1 MANWLEVLGFQA
13 ALPPTAIAPNTET
26 PTPEIHRAIAREL
39 AGKRITHAEP
49 NNTSVYNIDFPIEP
63 ISADDRWRDL
73 ALDGETLA
81 RLEPAELLEL
91 LSDISPDISRALWD
105 FLRFCNP
112 GYECKAMVKGKP
124 ANDKLQAALD
134 GLLDKLKARHGS
146 FDIILSRLF
155 TGAFLRGAFVAE
167 LVLNKTGREML
178 DIATPDPASM
188 RFQQRRDPDYGV
200 VWELGQWQLGKWV
213 SLEKYD
219 TIRYMPID
227 PLPGSPYGRAIA
239 APALFTTIFLL
250 GLMHDL
256 RRVVAQQG
264 YPRIDL
270 SINMEKLFALMP
282 ENIQDDPEAQR
293 AWLGAMI
300 TEIKDVYASLE
311 PDDAYVHSDVI
322 TVGRPVGAVDSSSLG
337 AISGII
343 QNLERQMV
351 RALKTMPLLMGITD
365 GVSEANANRQWE
377 MHAAGIKSI
386 QHLAESL
393 LEHLLG
399 IALRAMGIPATVEF
413 RFSEIRAAEQFRD
426 AQTDQLKIANAS
438 AKKQAGWITQDEASN
453 EVTGHDAA
461 VKDEPKPPMLPVPV
475 PVPVAVPA
483 GAADG
488 NEQSQS
494 GDNQNADLNGEQKS
508 TAADQKRIEA
518 ALNELRA
525 SRNDLLVALERMVE
539 LV

>member
-1 MANWLEVLGFQA
+1 MTNWLEVLGFQA
-13 ALPPTAIAPNTET
+13 ALPPNISAATTET
-26 PTPEIHRAIAREL
+26 PIPEIHRAIAREL
-39 AGKRITHAEP
+39 AGTRIAHAQPSE
-49 NNTSVYNIDFPIEP
+49 TSVYNIDFPIEP
-63 ISADDRWRDL
+63 ISADDRLRDL
-73 ALDGETLA
+73 ALDGETMA
-81 RLEPAELLEL
+81 RLAPAQLLEL
-91 LSDISPDISRALWD
+91 LCDVSPDISRALWD

-112 GYECKAMVKGKP
+112 GYECKALVKGKP
-124 ANDKLQAALD
+124 ANDTIQAALD
-134 GLLDKLKARHGS
+134 ALIDKMKTRHGS

-167 LVLNKTGREML
+167 LILNKTGKEML

-188 RFQQRRDPDYGV
+188 RFKQRNDPDYGTT
-200 VWELGQWQLGKWV
+200 WELGQWQFGKWV

-239 APALFTTIFLL
+239 APALFTTVFLL

-293 AWLGAMI
+293 AWLNAMI

-399 IALRAMGIPATVEF
+399 IALRVQGVPASVKF

-426 AQTDQLKIANAS
+426 AQTEQLKIQNAN

-461 VKDEPKPPMLPVPV
+461 EDEPIQQPQAAPVVVPV
-475 PVPVAVPA
+475 PVPVTPN
-483 GAADG
+483 GS
-488 NEQSQS
+488 EQSQS
-494 GDNQNADLNGEQKS
+494 GDSTQNADLNGEQKS
-508 TAADQKRIEA
+508 AHEDAKRIAA
-518 ALNELRA
+518 ALDELRA
-525 SRNDLLVALERMVE
+525 SRNDLLLALERMVE